1 VIFFTGGQHVA
12 LYIGKGQ
19 VIHESNREGC
29 KVAPWKLFL
38 VDRSYQGNKLINK
51 IEKKLG
57 AKGVLYIK
65 S

>member
-1 VIFFTGGQHVA
+1 MA